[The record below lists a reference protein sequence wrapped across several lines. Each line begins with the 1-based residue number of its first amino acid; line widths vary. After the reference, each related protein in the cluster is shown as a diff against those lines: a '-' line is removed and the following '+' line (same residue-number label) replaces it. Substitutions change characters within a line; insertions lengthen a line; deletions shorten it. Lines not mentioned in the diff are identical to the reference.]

1 MAVYSSKVMN
11 ESAMATVAEAVNPL
25 QYAID
30 IQRDDLQLF
39 NAVIEADFAEIYSEA
54 GLTTLTE
61 SDITSLLEA
70 EGNKFRQKIDEVLEK
85 AKVVIDNLITK
96 FIATVNGLFK
106 NDEALIKKYA
116 NFVNKE
122 KCSACPIKQ
131 ETIDEEAFTEFTN
144 NLRSLVYKAK
154 ADTTAETTELEKVVE
169 EKASKIMKSGE
180 NELGAAVN
188 YKAMVDSMGGAGKT
202 VKDKALTF
210 KSEMEKVMAQAK
222 TDAKAKLGSADSKEG
237 NAELNEIYKSV
248 VRVSNLVN
256 KACTLYVKL
265 AGKRIS
271 VYRKNYIT
279 LGAWAMR
286 NEGKAAAEE
295 APKADTKPVEKVEG
309 EVVDKDGNPVGEA
322 TIDEIQAALLE
333 MASDEYTD
341 ELFSLVY

>member
-11 ESAMATVAEAVNPL
+11 ESAAVIAEAVNPL

-39 NAVIEADFAEIYSEA
+39 NAVIEADFAEVYSEA

-70 EGNKFRQKIDEVLEK
+70 EGNKFKQKIDEVIEK
-85 AKVVIDNLITK
+85 AKVVINNLITK
-96 FIATVNGLFK
+96 FIATVDSLFK
-106 NDEALIKKYA
+106 NDEKLVEKYA
-116 NFVNKE
+116 KVVSKDN
-122 KCSACPIKQ
+122 CSGCTVKQ
-131 ETIDEEAFTEFTN
+131 ETIDEEAFNEFTA
-144 NLRSLVYKAK
+144 NLRSLVYAAK
-154 ADTTAETTELEKVVE
+154 ADTSAETTDLEKVVS
-169 EKASKIMKSGE
+169 EKASKIMKSSE
-180 NELGAAVN
+180 NGLGAAVN
-188 YKAMVDSMGGAGKT
+188 YDAMVKSMNGAGKT
-202 VKDKALTF
+202 VKEKAMKF
-210 KSEMEKVMAQAK
+210 KADMESAMAKAK
-222 TDAKAKLGSADSKEG
+222 NEAKAKLGSAETKEG
-237 NAELNEIYKSV
+237 NAELNELYKSV

-256 KACTLYVKL
+256 KACTLYVKF
-265 AGKRIS
+265 AGKRVA

-333 MASDEYTD
+333 MASDDYTN
-341 ELFSLVY
+341 ELFSLAF